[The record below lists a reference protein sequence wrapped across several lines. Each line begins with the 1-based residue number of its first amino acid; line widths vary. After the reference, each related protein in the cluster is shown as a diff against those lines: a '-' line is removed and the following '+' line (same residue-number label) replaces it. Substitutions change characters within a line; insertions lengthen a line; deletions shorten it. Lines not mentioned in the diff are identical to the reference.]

1 MPTVQ
6 ISIEPGQGA
15 LVRSTTAFVA
25 LTLIMLAG
33 ISASAQFDQS
43 RAVSTHYQSAADL
56 EKKGQIDDA
65 IAEYR
70 EAIKETPYHADSH
83 YNLGRLLAAK
93 GNHQGARA
101 EFLQAV
107 QLRPSDPDYHNNLG
121 LELKNAGDL
130 EGAALQY
137 REALRLDPSRPEA
150 HLNLGNLFYLQGK
163 LDAAEKEYRVAL
175 KLNPENAAAHM
186 SLGNVLD
193 DGGQLD
199 GAVTEYKE
207 AIRLEPGN
215 ANAHYNLAIAL
226 AKKRDPATIPELRRA
241 MELAPAW
248 PVPRVQL
255 VKLLKK
261 TDQKEAIDACHAPE
275 PAASDPDLRRLCAE
289 IVATQPAQP
298 ASTTAYPSQITLG
311 GFSGPTNGSLSE
323 HPVSSS
329 RADGNGESGRTSASL
344 FAKGSG
350 FFLQRDYRDAA
361 TYYQQALDLEKKKP
375 MLSNEYWHVLVD
387 NLAMAYGIPGDLTRS
402 KEILEYGLAKDPTY
416 PNFYYTLACVYAEMG
431 DLDHTLSNLKTAFHY
446 RQNLIAGEHMPD
458 PRTDD
463 SFQRFKNNERFQKL
477 IASLPTN

>member
-6 ISIEPGQGA
+6 IPINPEQGV
-15 LVRSTTAFVA
+15 LVRSTAAFLGLVIA
-25 LTLIMLAG
+25 LAA
-33 ISASAQFDQS
+33 ISANAQLDPG
-43 RAVSTHYQSAADL
+43 RAVSAHYQSAVDL
-56 EKKGQIDDA
+56 EQKGRIDDA

-70 EAIKETPYHADSH
+70 KAIHETPHHADSH

-93 GNHQGARA
+93 GDHQGARA

-107 QLRPSDPDYHNNLG
+107 QLRPDDPDYHNNLG

-130 EGAALQY
+130 KGAALRY

-150 HLNLGNLFYLQGK
+150 HLNLGNLFYLQRK
-163 LDAAEKEYRVAL
+163 LDAAEKEYRAAL
-175 KLNPENAAAHM
+175 KLNPQNAVAHM

-193 DGGQLD
+193 DGGSLD
-199 GAVTEYKE
+199 GAIAEYKE

-248 PVPRVQL
+248 PLPRVQL
-255 VKLLKK
+255 VKLLKR
-261 TDQKEAIDACHAPE
+261 TDPKEAIDACHAPE
-275 PAASDPDLRRLCAE
+275 PVSSDPDLRKLCAE
-289 IVATQPAQP
+289 IVGSQGPAQP
-298 ASTTAYPSQITLG
+298 AATTKYPSTITLG
-311 GFSGPTNGSLSE
+311 GFSGPANGGYSE
-323 HPVSSS
+323 HPVSSPK
-329 RADGNGESGRTSASL
+329 AEGNGESGRTSTSL

-350 FFLQRDYRDAA
+350 FFLQRDYRNAA

-387 NLAMAYGIPGDLTRS
+387 NLAMAYGIPGDLIRS
-402 KEILEYGLAKDPTY
+402 KEVLEYGLAKDPTY

-431 DLDHTLSNLKTAFHY
+431 DLDHTLSNLKIAFHY
-446 RQNLIAGEHMPD
+446 RQNLIAGEQMPD

-477 IASLPTN
+477 IASLPSD